1 MKIYGNGIE
10 NRAMVS
16 SSGCQVMIYWYIY
29 IYIYIY
35 CNVTHVSGKLFN
47 AVISNDVQ
55 YGLTLSNVIGNKV
68 VKTTNLSHN
77 FVCHKINNWK

>member
-1 MKIYGNGIE
+1 MKIYRNGIE
-10 NRAMVS
+10 NRAIVS
-16 SSGCQVMIYWYIY
+16 VSGCQVM

-35 CNVTHVSGKLFN
+35 CNVMHVSGKLFN
-47 AVISNDVQ
+47 ALISNDVQ

-77 FVCHKINNWK
+77 FFCHKL